1 MPCQNPNTFPY
12 SSLDPAQREIRL
24 IRFADLCNQN
34 RQTETIRLEL
44 QHASLNSDISYAAL
58 SYVWGD
64 PSNEAT
70 VHINGEP
77 MHVTRN
83 LYDALQQLG
92 QNGVTSWLWID
103 AICISQSDLEEKR
116 CQVDIMGDVFGSADL
131 VYMWLGPGCE
141 GSNIVMDIISRFGAR
156 LHAAGALEPPSD
168 RCRATKARQYVALR
182 LHSDSTHLQDVSELD
197 LAVYDLICNFSSRSL
212 AMIDGLC
219 NVLQRDYWHRVW
231 IIQEVVLARRLCV
244 MIGTRKVL
252 LEEFDATLEALWWCR
267 GLNRPDDPVGRSL
280 FTDLSGTSYPPQAIK
295 ARSYHQAGSEFRLEE
310 LLWEY
315 GAAPDRPHYTATDP
329 RDIIFGLLGL
339 LANENR
345 HGLRADYE
353 MSFVDIFTKFT
364 RSLIENSSENA
375 YFRLDCV
382 NPGDPNGQ
390 LPTWVP
396 DWRDIGKYGV
406 ETWPIHYDHLYRA
419 SGGQPEQTK
428 AQHSVVQDN
437 LNCLRQSGC
446 LVDEII
452 EVMPPPQW
460 FQVSRTDPS
469 FLENPD
475 KWFSSI
481 VAFMGL
487 GKDSGPVEDYI
498 WRTVG
503 CHKYVDRYMRTWI
516 PEKGVGAEFRMTEG
530 LAWLCRR
537 IMRLETV
544 DPTKLTEEQDRLIRT
559 ALERWNREPILKG
572 TLVDEQV
579 KRFAWELRDSLSRS
593 KRNRTLFKTTK
604 GMLGLGHVG
613 VEAGDIVT
621 LIWGVPSPIILR
633 PRNEGTYYFRGDAY
647 VDGIMYGEFLANEPT
662 ETDFDIY

>member
-1 MPCQNPNTFPY
+1 MLCQNPNTFPY
-12 SSLDPAQREIRL
+12 SPLDPAQREIRL

-64 PSNEAT
+64 PSNKAT

-141 GSNIVMDIISRFGAR
+141 GSNMVMDMISRFGAR
-156 LHAAGALEPPSD
+156 LHAAGAFELSAH
-168 RCRATKARQYVALR
+168 RCRASKARRYVESR
-182 LHSDSTHLQDVSELD
+182 LHSDSTHVQDVSELD
-197 LAVYDLICNFSSRSL
+197 LAVYDLSCNFASGSPVMR
-212 AMIDGLC
+212 DGLR

-252 LEEFDATLEALWWCR
+252 LEEFQATLEALWWCR
-267 GLNRPDDPVGRSL
+267 GLNRPDDPAWKGL
-280 FTDLSGTSYPPQAIK
+280 FYGLSGTSYPPQAIK
-295 ARSYHQAGSEFRLEE
+295 ARSYRQAGSAIRLEE
-310 LLWEY
+310 FLWEY

-329 RDIIFGLLGL
+329 RDIILGLLGL
-339 LANENR
+339 LANENKQ
-345 HGLRADYE
+345 GLHADYE
-353 MSFVDIFTKFT
+353 VSFADIFTRFT
-364 RSLIENSSENA
+364 RSLIENSSESA

-406 ETWPIHYDHLYRA
+406 ETYPIHFDCLYRA
-419 SGGQPEQTK
+419 SGGKSEQIK
-428 AQHSVVQDN
+428 APHGAVQGN
-437 LNCLRQSGC
+437 SHCLRRSGC

-452 EVMPPPQW
+452 EVMPPPKWIQE
-460 FQVSRTDPS
+460 SRNDP
-469 FLENPD
+469 FYLQDPD
-475 KWFSSI
+475 KWFFSI
-481 VAFMGL
+481 AAFMRL
-487 GKDSGPVEDYI
+487 GKDSGPGEDYI
-498 WRTVG
+498 WKTVG
-503 CHKYVDRYMRTWI
+503 CDKFVRDVHTWI
-516 PEKGVGAEFRMTEG
+516 IEPGVKAEFRMTEG

-537 IMRLETV
+537 IMRLETL
-544 DPTKLTEEQDRLIRT
+544 DPTKLTEEQDGFIRT
-559 ALERWNREPILKG
+559 FLGRWFKEPISEE
-572 TLVDEQV
+572 TLAEQV
-579 KRFAWELRDSLSRS
+579 KRFAMTMRNSLGCTN
-593 KRNRTLFKTTK
+593 RNRTLFKTAK

-613 VEAGDIVT
+613 VEVGDIVT
-621 LIWGVPSPIILR
+621 LIWEVPSPIILR

-647 VDGIMYGEFLANEPT
+647 VDGIMYGEFLANEPK